1 MTAWIAAFRLKT
13 LPLALGAILL
23 GSRLHDST
31 QDYTLEFELDI
42 FLMASLTAILLQIL
56 SNLANDYG
64 DFGRGTD
71 KHRTDRQLSSGR
83 ITPRAMLNAIIVFAV
98 LSFASGTYLL
108 YISFGSD
115 WVNWITFLG
124 LGTASII
131 AAVSY
136 TMGKR
141 AYGYHGL
148 GDVFVFIFF
157 GLVGVLGTA
166 YLFKQE
172 ITAVLCLPAIA
183 YGALCV
189 GVLNV
194 NNIRDLDK
202 DILTNKITIAA
213 HLGLEGALVYQI
225 ILMTIA
231 FLGFTGHHISEDYLS
246 LAPIAMV
253 ILGFMHVR
261 RLYNAEIADDYN
273 EQLRLLSLG
282 SLLVVVLFVIRLFY

>member
-1 MTAWIAAFRLKT
+1 MNAWIAAFRLKT

-31 QDYTLEFELDI
+31 QEYTLEFELNI
-42 FLMASLTAILLQIL
+42 FLVASLTAVLLQIL

-64 DFGRGTD
+64 DFMRGTD
-71 KHRTDRQLSSGR
+71 KHRNDRQLSSGS
-83 ITPRAMLNAIIVFAV
+83 ITPRAMLRAIVVFIV
-98 LSFASGTYLL
+98 LSFASGIYLL
-108 YISFGSD
+108 HISFGNNYA
-115 WVNWITFLG
+115 NWFRFLG
-124 LGTASII
+124 LGVASIL
-131 AAVSY
+131 AALSY

-148 GDVFVFIFF
+148 GDIFVFIFF

-166 YLFKQE
+166 YLFKPE
-172 ITAVLCLPAIA
+172 ITPILWLPAIA
-183 YGALCV
+183 YGCLCV

-213 HLGLEGALVYQI
+213 HLGLDGALIYQI
-225 ILMTIA
+225 VLMCLA
-231 FLGFTGHHISEDYLS
+231 FLGFAGHHISEGYKS
-246 LAPIAMV
+246 LAPVAML
-253 ILGFMHVR
+253 ILGYIHIK
-261 RLYNAEIADDYN
+261 RLFNAEITDDYN
-273 EQLRLLSLG
+273 AQLKMLSLG